1 MSCATEVSAG
11 AELSVVD
18 ASSGGEALSV
28 GVVLSV
34 DKVRSGA
41 A

>member
-11 AELSVVD
+11 AELSGVD
-18 ASSGGEALSV
+18 APSGGEALSV
-28 GVVLSV
+28 VEE
-34 DKVRSGA
+34 RSGA